1 MKRILSLMF
10 AISVSSLLMAQ
21 NTTVYRDNLGR
32 KTGTATKDSRGVTT
46 YRDELGRKTGTS
58 EKKLMAKPSI
68 VMLLAERLV
77 LRLQTGEV

>member
-1 MKRILSLMF
+1 MF
-10 AISVSSLLMAQ
+10 AISVSSFLMAQ

-58 EKKLMAKPSI
+58 EKNSWKNHLS
-68 VMLLAERLV
+68 
-77 LRLQTGEV
+77 

>member
-1 MKRILSLMF
+1 MF

-58 EKKLMAKPSI
+58 EKKKLMAKPSI